1 MAFGAVYLVPKRFSF
16 LILRS
21 QTWKGGKKKAQLAD
35 LEKQLKRNY
44 ESIDQYVDE
53 LKHQRSLVFDQ
64 QI

>member
-1 MAFGAVYLVPKRFSF
+1 MAFGAVYLVPKRFCF

-53 LKHQRSLVFDQ
+53 LKHQRSLEFDQ